1 MGTWQLVLVGLV
13 MLLGLLGAVTPGL
26 PGPPIVWAGLL
37 WWSMTERTA
46 LAWAVLAGA
55 TGVLLLN
62 QAVIWLLPPRRLRG
76 AGITRRAF
84 LVAGGAGVAG
94 FFLVP
99 LLGAPLGFVTG
110 LYGMERRRLGGRGEA
125 WASTRNVMRALGT
138 SVLVELFASLL
149 VVGAWV
155 GAVGWGRTG

>member
-1 MGTWQLVLVGLV
+1 MGTWQLLLVGLV
-13 MLLGLLGAVTPGL
+13 MLLGLLGVVTPGV
-26 PGPPIVWAGLL
+26 PGPPIVWAGVL
-37 WWSMTERTA
+37 WWSMTARTA

-62 QAVIWLLPPRRLRG
+62 QAVIWLLPPRRPRG

-84 LVAGGAGVAG
+84 LVAGSAGIAG

-99 LLGAPLGFVTG
+99 LLGGPLGFVAG
-110 LYGMERRRLGGRGEA
+110 LYGVERRRLGGHGEA

-138 SVLVELFASLL
+138 SVLVELFACLL

-155 GAVGWGRTG
+155 GSVVRG

>member
-13 MLLGLLGAVTPGL
+13 MLLGLLGVVTPGV
-26 PGPPIVWAGLL
+26 PGPPIVWAGVL
-37 WWSMTERTA
+37 WWSMTARTA

-76 AGITRRAF
+76 AGITRRTF
-84 LVAGGAGVAG
+84 LVAGSAGIAG

-99 LLGAPLGFVTG
+99 LLGAALGFVAG
-110 LYGMERRRLGGRGEA
+110 IYGVERQRLGGHGEA

-138 SVLVELFASLL
+138 SVLVELFACLL
-149 VVGAWV
+149 VVGAWIGSV
-155 GAVGWGRTG
+155 LRG

>member
-13 MLLGLLGAVTPGL
+13 MLLGLLGVVTPGV
-26 PGPPIVWAGLL
+26 PGPPIVWAGVL
-37 WWSMTERTA
+37 WWSMTARTA

-76 AGITRRAF
+76 AGVTRRAF
-84 LVAGGAGVAG
+84 LVAGSAGIVG

-99 LLGAPLGFVTG
+99 LLGGPLGFVAG
-110 LYGMERRRLGGRGEA
+110 LYGVERQRLGGHGEA
-125 WASTRNVMRALGT
+125 WTSTRNVMRALGT
-138 SVLVELFASLL
+138 SVLVELFACLL

-155 GAVGWGRTG
+155 GSVVRG